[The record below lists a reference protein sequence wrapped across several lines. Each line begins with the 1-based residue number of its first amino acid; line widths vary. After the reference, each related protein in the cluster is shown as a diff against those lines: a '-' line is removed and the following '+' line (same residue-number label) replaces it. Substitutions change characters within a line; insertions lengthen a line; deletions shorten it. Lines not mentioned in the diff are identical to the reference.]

1 MTGGPDSPRDE
12 ARAEQGRALVAA
24 AVARTRAPLALRE
37 RLEADRERARR
48 ARRRRH
54 GLRVLAGGLAAALA
68 ALAVALIAAP
78 SGDEAPT
85 VGAVVRLG
93 DRAAAQPAP
102 GSGSRPGTL
111 RASVGG
117 VAFPDWDTRYWPATG
132 ARADELSNRATRTV
146 FYSTRDGGR
155 AAYTIVDGEPLDSPG
170 RGRVHTVDG
179 VDYRVLRNRGRT
191 VVVWQEGGHTCV
203 LSAPAGVPGDVLVD
217 FASWDARS

>member
-1 MTGGPDSPRDE
+1 VTGGPDSPRDE

-24 AVARTRAPLALRE
+24 AVARSRAPLALRE
-37 RLEADRERARR
+37 RIEADRERARR
-48 ARRRRH
+48 ARRRRR
-54 GLRVLAGGLAAALA
+54 GLGVLAGGLAAALA
-68 ALAVALIAAP
+68 ATAVALIAAP

-102 GSGSRPGTL
+102 GPGSRPGTL

-170 RGRVHTVDG
+170 GGRVHTVDG